1 MKKIIGIS
9 ALIVLA
15 AGAIAVSA
23 YLTATVNVLEPEAP
37 GFTPVKDDVAAGDY
51 APSLLSND
59 AFGFPQKCYYRAARD
74 GSGNLHIAY
83 HPVWEYERNDSGGI
97 MPLLSRM
104 FYTGGLKIQRIMFGK
119 GDVEVIAVTVDR
131 QGVGTELRY
140 ERPKNYNPSTFTVS
154 HEKVA
159 LQGTFATLPP
169 FRVSSW
175 NHLFEKADGA
185 DAAPRSGER
194 TWRCRPEYFT
204 DALWEEYTMVRLKE
218 TRLRKSRAHFPWE
231 RVSAK

>member
-1 MKKIIGIS
+1 MKPTVRIAAAILIL
-9 ALIVLA
+9 ALIFF
-15 AGAIAVSA
+15 IAA
-23 YLTATVNVLEPEAP
+23 YLTESVNVLDPGAP
-37 GFTPVKDDVAAGDY
+37 GFTPVKDDGAAGIY

-59 AFGFPQKCYYRAARD
+59 TFGFPRKCYYRAARD
-74 GSGNLHIAY
+74 ASGNLHIAY

-104 FYTGGLKIQRIMFGK
+104 FYTGGLKIQRIMFGM
-119 GDVEVIAVTVDR
+119 GDVEVIALTLDR
-131 QGVGTELRY
+131 KGTGTELRY
-140 ERPKNYNPSTFTVS
+140 ERPKNYNPATFTVG
-154 HEKVA
+154 HEKVV
-159 LQGTFATLPP
+159 LRGPFATMPA

-194 TWRCRPEYFT
+194 AWRCTPEYFT

-218 TRLRKSRAHFPWE
+218 TRLRKSRAHFEWE
-231 RVSAK
+231 RTSAK